1 MDSGIVNT
9 WASNLLQI
17 PLTLI
22 CTFGAGIIKRR
33 CCDRAERPRRTWRHD
48 MLRQTSSSIYGFTMI
63 LIIATAFDGDDCVN
77 FFTVYASD
85 IVVGILLES
94 CAIQMMRTGGYKLG
108 FYGNPTSAIKIQ
120 QQTMLTCLI
129 SVMARCTS
137 GIIAIWVFPVTNK
150 HFESHATTD
159 HGWAYMV
166 VVAPAMYMIIRVLV
180 MDTAYAPP
188 QIYARV
194 RHINLSSSEH
204 SAFAVGNASSDD
216 DVTAERQV
224 TEDTD
229 HAACGKQSD
238 KEEQEHN
245 STGPSGQAQDA

>member
-1 MDSGIVNT
+1 
-9 WASNLLQI
+9 
-17 PLTLI
+17 
-22 CTFGAGIIKRR
+22 
-33 CCDRAERPRRTWRHD
+33 